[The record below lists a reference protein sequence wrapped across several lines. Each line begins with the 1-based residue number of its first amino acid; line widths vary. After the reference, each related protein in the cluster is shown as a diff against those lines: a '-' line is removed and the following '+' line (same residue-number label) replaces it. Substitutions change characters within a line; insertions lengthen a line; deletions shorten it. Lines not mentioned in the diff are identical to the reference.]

1 MGGLAAVTE
10 ALSWTLISG
19 LVSCNITRKV
29 HPQSRDRDLDLKRG
43 MSTTTEASRSH
54 IQTCT
59 ETRDRATA
67 HRVTAADTHTQI
79 YRQRVRKGCLG
90 QEEGGGEGTGNM
102 GVNMRMM
109 SP

>member
-1 MGGLAAVTE
+1 
-10 ALSWTLISG
+10 
-19 LVSCNITRKV
+19 
-29 HPQSRDRDLDLKRG
+29 

-59 ETRDRATA
+59 ETRHRATA
-67 HRVTAADTHTQI
+67 HRVTAADTHTDI
-79 YRQRVRKGCLG
+79 HTEGEEGVSGTGGGR
-90 QEEGGGEGTGNM
+90 EGGGEGTGNM

>member
-1 MGGLAAVTE
+1 MTE

-29 HPQSRDRDLDLKRG
+29 DPQSRDRDLDLKRG

-59 ETRDRATA
+59 ETRDRVTA
-67 HRVTAADTHTQI
+67 HRVTAADTHTDIQTE
-79 YRQRVRKGCLG
+79 G
-90 QEEGGGEGTGNM
+90 EEGVSGTGGGRRGLYTQSENKELQP
-102 GVNMRMM
+102 GHR
-109 SP
+109 PDL